1 MKKILII
8 DDDKVFAKILGS
20 VLIEEHFAVTGASN
34 GHDGLLAFEKE
45 KPDLV
50 VLDMKMPALD
60 GVGFLKQLREK
71 NDNKTPVPV
80 VIVSNLATI
89 EKVSEG
95 IGLGIKGYISKSEET
110 TESIVADIKRILTEE
125 DDAVKKRT
133 SGQANNL
140 ESHQKSGL

>member
-1 MKKILII
+1 MKKILIV
-8 DDDKVFAKILGS
+8 DDDKVFTKILSS
-20 VLIEEHFAVTGASN
+20 VLVAEHFTVVEASN
-34 GHDGLLAFEKE
+34 GHDGLSAFEKE

-80 VIVSNLATI
+80 IIVSNLATI

-110 TESIVADIKRILTEE
+110 TESIVQDIKRILVE
-125 DDAVKKRT
+125 DEARKKVH
-133 SGQANNL
+133 SI
-140 ESHQKSGL
+140 